1 MMSKSGIDG
10 VAQRGKTRGKMLGSG
25 SKVVGAESGGLKTSG
40 VSSLD
45 MKKVGRGVAKRNNQR
60 SG

>member
-1 MMSKSGIDG
+1 MSKSGIDG
-10 VAQRGKTRGKMLGSG
+10 VAKKGHTKGKMIGSG
-25 SKVVGAESGGLKTSG
+25 SRVVAAESGGLKTSG

>member
-1 MMSKSGIDG
+1 MSGIDG
-10 VAQRGKTRGKMLGSG
+10 IASKGKTRGKQIGSG
-25 SKVVGAESGGLKTSG
+25 SKVVAAESGGLKTSG

-45 MKKVGRGVAKRNNQR
+45 MKKVGRGLAKRNNQR